1 MGKTIAEKIL
11 EAHTDSERI
20 VPGDI
25 VRVRVDVAL
34 ANDITAPLAIRA
46 FEDSGIERPAEPDR
60 IVFVL
65 DHFTPNKD
73 IASANQCR
81 LVRDFARKHAIEN
94 LFDAGE
100 VGVEHALLPEK
111 GLTLPGDLIIGAD
124 SHTCTYGGLGAFAT
138 GVGSTDLAAAMLTGQ
153 AWLKVPHTL
162 KFVFSGKLRPWVG
175 GKDLILY
182 LIGDIGVDG
191 GLYHVLEMGGET
203 VEGLDLSGRL
213 TMANMAI
220 EAGAKAGIIAADA
233 ITEDYVRERAKRPY
247 TIYTSD
253 ADARYLEVHEY
264 DCAAI
269 EPQVA
274 LPHLPENTRGISE
287 VGEIRVDQV
296 VIGSCTNGRIEDFRV
311 AATLLKG
318 HKVARGL
325 RCLILPATPQVMRD
339 MEAEGLLKIFLEA
352 GCILGPPTCGPCLGG
367 HMGIL
372 ADGERA
378 VATTNRNFIGRMGS
392 TKSEVYLTGPAVAAA
407 TAVTGTISAP
417 EEVA

>member
-1 MGKTIAEKIL
+1 
-11 EAHTDSERI
+11 
-20 VPGDI
+20 
-25 VRVRVDVAL
+25 
-34 ANDITAPLAIRA
+34 
-46 FEDSGIERPAEPDR
+46 
-60 IVFVL
+60 
-65 DHFTPNKD
+65 
-73 IASANQCR
+73 
-81 LVRDFARKHAIEN
+81 
-94 LFDAGE
+94 
-100 VGVEHALLPEK
+100 
-111 GLTLPGDLIIGAD
+111 
-124 SHTCTYGGLGAFAT
+124 
-138 GVGSTDLAAAMLTGQ
+138 
-153 AWLKVPHTL
+153 
-162 KFVFSGKLRPWVG
+162 
-175 GKDLILY
+175 
-182 LIGDIGVDG
+182 
-191 GLYHVLEMGGET
+191 
-203 VEGLDLSGRL
+203 
-213 TMANMAI
+213 MANMTI